1 MEIKVLQN
9 APQANTLDTGLEG
22 PVPRE
27 SAGASAAPVLSGAS
41 VSVRGTTDFEKLL
54 AELELQRDGQKE
66 KIARGQ
72 FAAALAVLAGR
83 QGGLSQ
89 TQQAA
94 IASVASTSAAL
105 EQATAAV
112 RTAAG
117 DLDVA
122 SALLQAES
130 ERLARMIEAQK
141 KTPEARLAEIQ
152 AEEKKDAARA
162 VSEEAVAAAEEVVSD
177 DVAVEAES
185 DEIKAQRAKVAALQ
199 GDVAAKTEALETAKA
214 GQASAEAALK
224 GATAGLDRATQL
236 VVTDA
241 VRLAG
246 KMVAAAAAEQP
257 DGKPVEEKA
266 NAMVAALGDYADKI
280 EEMRDDELA
289 EKIAKTAVDIL
300 FLAEAQTLL
309 TPSDL
314 PGYEQKV

>member
-22 PVPRE
+22 SVPRE

-41 VSVRGTTDFEKLL
+41 VSVKGATDFERLL
-54 AELELQRDGQKE
+54 AELELHRDEQKE

-83 QGGLSQ
+83 QGGLSAA
-89 TQQAA
+89 QQAA
-94 IASVASTSAAL
+94 VVSVGEKSAAL
-105 EQATAAV
+105 EQATAAA
-112 RTAAG
+112 RTAAA

-122 SALLQAES
+122 SVRLQAES
-130 ERLARMIEAQK
+130 ERLERMIEAQK
-141 KTPEARLAEIQ
+141 KTPEMRLAEIQ
-152 AEEKKDAARA
+152 AEEDRAEAQAADGQAGAAVEEAAGEADAA
-162 VSEEAVAAAEEVVSD
+162 
-177 DVAVEAES
+177 EAET
-185 DEIKAQRAKVAALQ
+185 DEIKAQRARVAELQ
-199 GDVAAKTEALETAKA
+199 GEVAAKASALDAA
-214 GQASAEAALK
+214 QAAQASAEAALK
-224 GATAGLDRATQL
+224 GAAAGLDRATQL

-266 NAMVAALGDYADKI
+266 NAMVAALGEYADKI

-309 TPSDL
+309 APGDL
-314 PGYEQKV
+314 SEYEQKV